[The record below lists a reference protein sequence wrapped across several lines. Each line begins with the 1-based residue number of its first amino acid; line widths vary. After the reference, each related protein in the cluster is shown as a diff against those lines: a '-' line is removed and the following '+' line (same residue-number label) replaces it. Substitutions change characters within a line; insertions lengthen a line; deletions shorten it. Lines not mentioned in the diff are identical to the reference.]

1 MPLFVTVTPGTTVTS
16 STTLDAATLNLL
28 GTPSVDITGSVD
40 GGSLTLAPGSVTNS
54 NLYAMAATTVKAN
67 PSGTS
72 ATPTDVVVDSTTMA
86 IDAIS
91 GLRVKTNGVQYANI
105 QQVAASSL
113 LGNPTGSAANVSG
126 ITLGTNLSFAGAVLN
141 AASSASNMKL
151 AGYSVLNS
159 TQTIAGS
166 SGWTD
171 ITNLSI
177 TTPTPQSSSSKFL
190 LFAVVSGSTTKSTSP
205 FEAGAFRFLKGS
217 TAIGIGTGGTGSMVA
232 ATASGIGLASNAVS
246 LANSAT
252 LLYVDAPASATA
264 VTYKVQGMCYQAG
277 GAAGSGNLVINRDYT
292 SSAVATI
299 SYFVVV
305 EVI

>member
-1 MPLFVTVTPGTTVTS
+1 VTS

-40 GGSLTLAPGSVTNS
+40 GGSLTLAPGSVDNTN
-54 NLYAMAATTVKAN
+54 LKAMNATTIKAN
-67 PSGTS
+67 PASIST
-72 ATPTDVVVDSTTMA
+72 TPTDVVVDSNTMA
-86 IDAIS
+86 IDS
-91 GLRVKTNGVQYANI
+91 VNGLRVKTNGVQYANI

-126 ITLGTNLSFAGAVLN
+126 ITLGTNLSFAGTVLN
-141 AASSASNMKL
+141 AAVSASNMKL
-151 AGYSVLNS
+151 AGYAVLNS
-159 TQTIAGS
+159 TQSIAGS

-177 TTPTPQSSSSKFL
+177 TTQTPQSSSSKFL
-190 LFAVVSGSTTKSTSP
+190 LFAVVSGSTSA
-205 FEAGAFRFLKGS
+205 FEGGAFRFLRGA
-217 TAIGIGTGGTGSMVA
+217 TAIGIGSGGALA
-232 ATASGIGLASNAVS
+232 ATSSGVGLASNFTS
-246 LANSAT
+246 PANSAT

-264 VTYKVQGMCYQAG
+264 VTYKVQGNCFKAA
-277 GAAGSGNLVINRDYT
+277 GAAGTGTLDINRNT
-292 SSAVATI
+292 TFPSVSIAVSTI

>member
-16 STTLDAATLNLL
+16 STLLDAATLNLL

-40 GGSLTLAPGSVTNS
+40 GGSLTLAAGSVTNAS
-54 NLYAMAATTVKAN
+54 MAVMAATTIKAN
-67 PSGTS
+67 
-72 ATPTDVVVDSTTMA
+72 ATTGSNSPTDVIVDSTTMA

-105 QQVAASSL
+105 QQVAASRL

-126 ITLGTNLSFAGAVLN
+126 ITLGTNLSFAGTVLN

-151 AGYSVLNS
+151 AGYAVLNS

-190 LFAVVSGSTTKSTSP
+190 LLAVVSGSTSA
-205 FEAGAFRFLKGS
+205 FEGGAFRFLRGS
-217 TAIGIGTGGTGSMVA
+217 TAIGTGSAGALA
-232 ATASGIGLASNAVS
+232 ATSSGVGLASNFVS
-246 LANSAT
+246 PANSAT
-252 LLYVDAPASATA
+252 LLYVDDPASATA
-264 VTYKVQGMCYQAG
+264 VTYKVQGNCFKDA
-277 GAAGSGNLVINRDYT
+277 GAAGSGSLAINRNTTYPGFAI
-292 SSAVATI
+292 AVSTI